1 MTQVRTFSGSDKHIF
16 MLFTIRIPHIECSFL
31 LTLCDDVLNMCH
43 LHAHALKRALPATL
57 HGPFAS
63 SLWSH
68 VIHSH
73 VLMSLGHLHKSLVR
87 LPTIHRS
94 PSHSSSTNTGEDGSV
109 SVFPFASMNIIKELE
124 SKRAESAIEKR
135 YTECFNSISCFTPI
149 AADTLV
155 FGYLT
160 GAIRIISLGDLLGS
174 LFEYPAGYRK
184 PTEAGDGGGTDAGAA
199 ATPSASAGGTTASA
213 SAAPPRLST
222 NVFHDA
228 VPTGGAIDVIHAHT
242 GSVTKLLHPFYHG
255 ATVDSSIFVSG
266 SADCCIKVWNLGTH
280 LHTFKNQAGVVV
292 NLLCPPANSSLLR
305 RGCFCSISSDHSF
318 AIYSIDAM
326 SCMHMISGL
335 SAPVHEVRWRAA
347 DDYVVLWCGG
357 EHNHTVYVWQLS
369 SGHLDRKATGQLALD
384 ILAACPAPAPAH
396 GLAGHVTRKV
406 LLAQGIG
413 FQVYCSCSIILCEFT
428 HPLHMLCY
436 HSPFSDTRTLRFSH
450 LHNPSPA
457 ARHEHRARHGSTAH
471 HQCRGDD
478 CVSLAKIA
486 KLEARQC
493 IISQARA
500 RTRDPADRVWFV
512 AVTPCSQ
519 RGLV

>member
-1 MTQVRTFSGSDKHIF
+1 
-16 MLFTIRIPHIECSFL
+16 
-31 LTLCDDVLNMCH
+31 
-43 LHAHALKRALPATL
+43 
-57 HGPFAS
+57 
-63 SLWSH
+63 
-68 VIHSH
+68 
-73 VLMSLGHLHKSLVR
+73 
-87 LPTIHRS
+87 
-94 PSHSSSTNTGEDGSV
+94 
-109 SVFPFASMNIIKELE
+109 MNIIKELE
-124 SKRAESAIEKR
+124 SKRAESAIERR
-135 YTECFNSISCFTPI
+135 YTECFNNISCFTPI
-149 AADTLV
+149 AANTLV

-160 GAIRIISLGDLLGS
+160 GAIRIISLGDLLGN
-174 LFEYPAGYRK
+174 LFEHPAGYRK
-184 PTEAGDGGGTDAGAA
+184 PERASDGASADGGAA
-199 ATPSASAGGTTASA
+199 AAAAGGTAS
-213 SAAPPRLST
+213 SAPSESRGGDGALPGAA

-228 VPTGGAIDVIHAHT
+228 IPTGGAIDVMHAHG

-413 FQVYCSCSIILCEFT
+413 FQVCIRFLTFT
-428 HPLHMLCY
+428 LKTC
-436 HSPFSDTRTLRFSH
+436 
-450 LHNPSPA
+450 A
-457 ARHEHRARHGSTAH
+457 TA
-471 HQCRGDD
+471 
-478 CVSLAKIA
+478 L
-486 KLEARQC
+486 
-493 IISQARA
+493 
-500 RTRDPADRVWFV
+500 
-512 AVTPCSQ
+512 
-519 RGLV
+519 